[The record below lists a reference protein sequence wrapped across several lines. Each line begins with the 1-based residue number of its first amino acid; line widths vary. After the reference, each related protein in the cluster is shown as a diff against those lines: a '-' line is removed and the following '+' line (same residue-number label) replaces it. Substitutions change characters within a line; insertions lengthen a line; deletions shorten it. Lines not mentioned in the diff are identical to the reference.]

1 MFHSLELSLM
11 KGRPYQ
17 YERILINKKKILFD
31 FFMQGETTGRKMT
44 PKDVH
49 SMITAKLEPYEY
61 DEEHQIHALFSRWPK
76 KYQEGTLQEPVAA
89 DSNDDHVPQ
98 EDYEGCDDCSNE
110 EEQRSKLV

>member
-1 MFHSLELSLM
+1 
-11 KGRPYQ
+11 
-17 YERILINKKKILFD
+17 
-31 FFMQGETTGRKMT
+31 MQGETTGRKMT

-49 SMITAKLEPYEY
+49 SMIRAKMEPYEY